1 MADDAWRAIADRQ
14 LSRVSRPWTQERDG
28 EELKLSHPAGPADPV
43 GTTAHVEAVAD
54 LQSGMF
60 LIYPTI

>member
-1 MADDAWRAIADRQ
+1 M
-14 LSRVSRPWTQERDG
+14 SRPWTQEHDG